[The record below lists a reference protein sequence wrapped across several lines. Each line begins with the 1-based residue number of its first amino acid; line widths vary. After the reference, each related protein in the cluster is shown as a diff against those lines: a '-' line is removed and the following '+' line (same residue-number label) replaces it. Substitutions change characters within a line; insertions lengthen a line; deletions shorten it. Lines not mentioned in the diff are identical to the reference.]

1 MHEKLAKGGT
11 VVNEAEQRR
20 WNADYWVA
28 VWPRREQLTDR
39 VTETLLD
46 HLQPQPGEHV
56 LDVGCGGGRTTLAVG
71 ALVGPGGEAVGYDL
85 SRPLL
90 DLARRR
96 AGEQGST
103 NTRFVVGDAQQADF
117 TGGPFDAATS
127 QFGVMFFE
135 DPVAA
140 FANIGAHVKAGGR
153 LAFACWQEAER
164 NTWNVGSLLA
174 RFAPAPAAP
183 PGPYPTGP
191 FTLAD
196 VSRTTALLEAAGWSA
211 IERAPY
217 EITVSVPR
225 DALVDE
231 GQLAFAG
238 IPEAERPAVWGQVQD
253 HLAQFGED
261 GGLLRVLLAFQVFT
275 ARR

>member
-1 MHEKLAKGGT
+1 
-11 VVNEAEQRR
+11 VVNESEQRR
-20 WNADYWVA
+20 WNADYWVS

-39 VTETLLD
+39 VTETLLG

-71 ALVGPGGEAVGYDL
+71 TLVGSGGQAVGYDL
-85 SRPLL
+85 SGPLL

-96 AGEQGST
+96 AEQQGST
-103 NTRFVVGDAQQADF
+103 NARFVVGDAQQADF
-117 TGGPFDAATS
+117 AGGPFDAAMS

-140 FANIGAHVKAGGR
+140 FANIGAHVKPGGR

-164 NTWNVGSLLA
+164 NVWNVGSLLA

-191 FTLAD
+191 FALAD
-196 VSRTTALLEAAGWSA
+196 VTRTTALLEAAGWSA
-211 IERAPY
+211 VERTPY
-217 EITVSVPR
+217 EITVSVAA
-225 DALVDE
+225 DALADE

-238 IPEAERPAVWGQVQD
+238 IPEPERPAIWGQVQE
-253 HLAQFGED
+253 HLAQFGVS
-261 GGLLRVLLAFQVFT
+261 GGLLQVPLAFQVFT